1 MPSSLSQSAAASQRW
16 LSASAASDT
25 VAALEAE
32 AGPERP
38 WVVGI
43 FLGLLMA
50 GVAALVTIRVD
61 VTVRTWGIVRTRT
74 ENAELRSPATASVDS
89 VYVRTGDRVVAGQPL
104 VELANPALKA
114 RRDALTAE
122 CDAYRFQ
129 AQEWITF
136 SEGLEGNDRD
146 TQRESLGFHTSWAR
160 RLWDEWVA
168 SDAALVA
175 SAAQSARELERIEKL
190 AARGLVSDRERD
202 AARSAAESDE
212 RARSLA
218 RHRQAAS
225 ATAQRRDAEQRG
237 RSLEGELKQVEEE
250 LRTLVLRAPVGGF
263 LMDLAPLRPGA
274 VVVASQVLGSI
285 STDDDFRVEGR
296 VPPRVCALVQPGQ
309 RARMSVTALP
319 ATEWGLMDA
328 EVEELAPDVSPGTS
342 EPSYR
347 IVLKPQQSAL
357 RTRDGRVARLRKG
370 FVAEVRFD
378 LGRASLLTLLR
389 RNVADWISG
398 DAVQPDQ
405 GPPSHQALRRISSN
419 PAHAL

>member
-1 MPSSLSQSAAASQRW
+1 
-16 LSASAASDT
+16 
-25 VAALEAE
+25 
-32 AGPERP
+32 
-38 WVVGI
+38 
-43 FLGLLMA
+43 
-50 GVAALVTIRVD
+50 
-61 VTVRTWGIVRTRT
+61 
-74 ENAELRSPATASVDS
+74 
-89 VYVRTGDRVVAGQPL
+89 
-104 VELANPALKA
+104 
-114 RRDALTAE
+114 
-122 CDAYRFQ
+122 
-129 AQEWITF
+129 
-136 SEGLEGNDRD
+136 
-146 TQRESLGFHTSWAR
+146 
-160 RLWDEWVA
+160 
-168 SDAALVA
+168 
-175 SAAQSARELERIEKL
+175 
-190 AARGLVSDRERD
+190 
-202 AARSAAESDE
+202 
-212 RARSLA
+212 
-218 RHRQAAS
+218 
-225 ATAQRRDAEQRG
+225 
-237 RSLEGELKQVEEE
+237 
-250 LRTLVLRAPVGGF
+250 
-263 LMDLAPLRPGA
+263 MDLAPLRPGA